1 MGPICRLIF
10 VIMFLPT
17 CLVSFIFDLIMFI
30 AIGDKHESYKVLD
43 IYSYT
48 SHLKPMLATP

>member
-1 MGPICRLIF
+1 MGLICRLIF
-10 VIMFLPT
+10 VIMFLLT

-43 IYSYT
+43 WLSDNFADYG
-48 SHLKPMLATP
+48 KDKV

>member
-17 CLVSFIFDLIMFI
+17 CLVSFIFGLIMFI
-30 AIGDKHESYKVLD
+30 SIGDKHEPYKVLD
-43 IYSYT
+43 WLSDNFADYG
-48 SHLKPMLATP
+48 KDKA

>member
-43 IYSYT
+43 WLSDNFADYG
-48 SHLKPMLATP
+48 KEKEK